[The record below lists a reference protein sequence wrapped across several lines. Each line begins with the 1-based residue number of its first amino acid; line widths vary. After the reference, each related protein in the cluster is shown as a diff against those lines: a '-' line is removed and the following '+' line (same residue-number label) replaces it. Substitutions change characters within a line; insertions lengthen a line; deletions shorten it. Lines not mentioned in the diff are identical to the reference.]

1 MHEYS
6 IVAALVE
13 RVEAEVAALGA
24 LSVRRLRVEIGQAAG
39 VEVELLRS
47 AYEVFRAGTPCAAA
61 ELDIDSVPVL
71 WGCATCD
78 EPAAPGDALMRLRCP
93 RCAGPLC
100 MLHGDELTLRQIEME
115 V

>member
-13 RVEAEVAALGA
+13 RVEAEAALQGA
-24 LSVRRLRVEIGQAAG
+24 RVVRRLKVQIGEAAG

-47 AYEVFRAGTPCAAA
+47 AYELFRAGTLCAGA
-61 ELDIDSVPVL
+61 ELEIESVPVL
-71 WGCATCD
+71 WACSCCG
-78 EPAAPGDALMRLRCP
+78 ALPERGGVLRCP
-93 RCAGPLC
+93 SCALPLS
-100 MLHGDELTLRQIEME
+100 MVRGDDLTLRQIEME